1 VEILWL
7 PLDPAQMVDLQ
18 RVQAMQKDQQL
29 NNLKKH
35 LKGEHNGLCWIRF
48 FFQRMSDELELN

>member
-1 VEILWL
+1 MEILWL

-35 LKGEHNGLCWIRF
+35 LKGEHNGLCWICF